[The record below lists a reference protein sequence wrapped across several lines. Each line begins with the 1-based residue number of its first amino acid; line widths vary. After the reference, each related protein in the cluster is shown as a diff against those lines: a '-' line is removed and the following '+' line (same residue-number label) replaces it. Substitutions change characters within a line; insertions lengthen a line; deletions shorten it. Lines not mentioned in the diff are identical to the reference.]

1 MNRETKDQYTVNG
14 FLFGDKADVEIAN
27 QELSAIQFIEK
38 KISGQSVETVLA
50 VYQVALEK
58 KMFRTPVGY
67 CYLRDLQKRMIKG
80 GVDKERIP
88 PISLYQV
95 YNDAY
100 KVQERPRRITQT
112 KKEINP
118 DRRLMRNSIWANII
132 MVFIILVLFIITLTG
147 ENANVLNYRNVI
159 TNEYS
164 TWEEELKSREQAVRE
179 KERELGIT
187 ITNMEE

>member
-50 VYQVALEK
+50 VYQAALEK

-132 MVFIILVLFIITLTG
+132 MFFIILVLFIITLTG
-147 ENANVLNYRNVI
+147 ENANVLNYRNII

>member
-50 VYQVALEK
+50 VYQAALEK

-112 KKEINP
+112 KKETNP

-132 MVFIILVLFIITLTG
+132 MFFIILVLFIITLTG

-164 TWEEELKSREQAVRE
+164 SWEEELTNREQAVRE

>member
-38 KISGQSVETVLA
+38 KITGQSAETVLA
-50 VYQVALEK
+50 VYQAALEK

-132 MVFIILVLFIITLTG
+132 MFFIILALFIITLTG

>member
-38 KISGQSVETVLA
+38 KITGQSAETVLA
-50 VYQVALEK
+50 VYQAALEK

-67 CYLRDLQKRMIKG
+67 SYLRDLQKRMLKG

-112 KKEINP
+112 KKETNP

-132 MVFIILVLFIITLTG
+132 MFFIILVLFIITLTG

>member
-1 MNRETKDQYTVNG
+1 
-14 FLFGDKADVEIAN
+14 
-27 QELSAIQFIEK
+27 
-38 KISGQSVETVLA
+38 
-50 VYQVALEK
+50 
-58 KMFRTPVGY
+58 MFRTPVGY

-95 YNDAY
+95 YNNAY

-132 MVFIILVLFIITLTG
+132 MFFIILVLFIITLTG

>member
-132 MVFIILVLFIITLTG
+132 MFFIILALFIITLTG

-164 TWEEELKSREQAVRE
+164 TWEEELTNREQAVRE

>member
-50 VYQVALEK
+50 VYQAALEK

-164 TWEEELKSREQAVRE
+164 SWEEELKSREQAVRE

>member
-132 MVFIILVLFIITLTG
+132 MFFIILALFIITLTG

-159 TNEYS
+159 MNEYS

>member
-164 TWEEELKSREQAVRE
+164 SWEEELTNREQAVRE

>member
-164 TWEEELKSREQAVRE
+164 SWEEELKSREQAVRE

>member
-132 MVFIILVLFIITLTG
+132 MFFIILALFIITLTG

>member
-50 VYQVALEK
+50 VYQAALEK

-132 MVFIILVLFIITLTG
+132 MFFIILVLFIITLTG

-164 TWEEELKSREQAVRE
+164 SWEEELKSREQAVRE

>member
-132 MVFIILVLFIITLTG
+132 MFFIILVLFIITLTG

-164 TWEEELKSREQAVRE
+164 SWEEELTNREQAVRE

>member
-38 KISGQSVETVLA
+38 KITGQSAETVLA
-50 VYQVALEK
+50 VYQAALEK

-132 MVFIILVLFIITLTG
+132 MFFIILVLFIITLTG

>member
-50 VYQVALEK
+50 VYQAALEK

-100 KVQERPRRITQT
+100 KVQERPRRISQT

-164 TWEEELKSREQAVRE
+164 SWEEELKSREQAVRE

-187 ITNMEE
+187 VTNMEE

>member
-38 KISGQSVETVLA
+38 KISSQSVETVLA
-50 VYQVALEK
+50 VYQAALEK

-67 CYLRDLQKRMIKG
+67 SYLRELQKRMLRG

-112 KKEINP
+112 KKETHP

-132 MVFIILVLFIITLTG
+132 MFFIILVLFIITLTG

>member
-38 KISGQSVETVLA
+38 KISSQSVENVLA
-50 VYQVALEK
+50 VYQAALEK

-67 CYLRDLQKRMIKG
+67 SYLRELQKRMLRG

-112 KKEINP
+112 KKETNP

-132 MVFIILVLFIITLTG
+132 MFFIILVLFIITLTG

>member
-50 VYQVALEK
+50 VYQAALEK

-132 MVFIILVLFIITLTG
+132 MFFIILVLFIITLTG

>member
-132 MVFIILVLFIITLTG
+132 MFFIILVLFIITLTG

>member
-38 KISGQSVETVLA
+38 KITGQSAETVLA
-50 VYQVALEK
+50 VYQAALEK

-67 CYLRDLQKRMIKG
+67 SYLRDLQKRMLKG

-112 KKEINP
+112 KKETNP

-132 MVFIILVLFIITLTG
+132 MFFIILVLFIITLTG

-164 TWEEELKSREQAVRE
+164 SWEEELKNREQAVRE